1 MARRS
6 TRGDHSSLSYDADAM
21 TRVRFIAAILG
32 GSCVAA
38 CGQGATPGGSVPTTL
53 VVSLNGDPGAMNPA
67 VTTSGNTHPVTDQIF
82 NGLVGLD
89 EALSPVPELAERWTV
104 EEDGRAYRFAL
115 RRGVKWHDGQ
125 PFTSADVKFTFEE
138 ALLKYHSRTRAA
150 LQDLLE
156 RIDTPDDHTAIFR
169 LRRPYS
175 PLLQRLDVVE
185 ASIIPKHVYTGQDLL
200 TGDATRHPIGT
211 GPFRFVSY
219 TPADRVVLER
229 NRSYFRAGLP
239 GVDRLVFRI
248 LPNAGTAVAALEKG
262 EVDYVGG
269 VAGPEVERLRKTPG
283 IAVVSGTGGSGG
295 SVCEDVLIP
304 NLSRKPLDDLRVRRA
319 IAMALDR
326 QFIVDR
332 VYFGQGRPAT
342 GPISH
347 LLTWAYTPD
356 VRQYP
361 HDVAAAGRLLDEAG
375 VRPGRAGERLA
386 ITFTHASTQQRLAQT
401 VREQLKAVGITVNLE
416 TLDFNAAVDRVF
428 VKKNFDVG
436 MASYCNGADPDI
448 GVRRVYVSSNIGP
461 FPFSNGAGYRN
472 PRIDELF
479 DEASRFVDR
488 DARRARYVEIQ
499 KILADDVPYFWIIDS
514 EGLRAHRTAFSG
526 FRLWTG
532 AFVETVRPASGG

>member
-1 MARRS
+1 MTLWIGVALCAFAAAAAGCGHGTS
-6 TRGDHSSLSYDADAM
+6 TESPSA
-21 TRVRFIAAILG
+21 
-32 GSCVAA
+32 
-38 CGQGATPGGSVPTTL
+38 TL
-53 VVSLNGDPGAMNPA
+53 VVALNGDPGAMNPA

-89 EALSPVPELAERWTV
+89 EKLSPVPELAERWTV
-104 EEDGRAYRFAL
+104 EDEGRTYRFAL
-115 RRGVKWHDGQ
+115 RRGVQWHDGQ
-125 PFTSADVKFTFEE
+125 PFTSADVKFTFEQ

-150 LQDLLE
+150 LQDLLDGV
-156 RIDTPDDHTAIFR
+156 DTPDDYTAVFR

-185 ASIIPKHVYTGQDLL
+185 ASIIPKHVYANQDLL
-200 TGDATRHPIGT
+200 AGEATHHPIGT

-219 TPADRVVLER
+219 APADRVVLER
-229 NRSYFRAGLP
+229 NPAYFRAGLP
-239 GVDRLVFRI
+239 GVARLVFRI
-248 LPNAGTAVAALEKG
+248 LPNAATAVAALEKG
-262 EVDYVGG
+262 EVDYVGS
-269 VAGPEVERLRKTPG
+269 VAGPEVERLRQTPG

-304 NLSRKPLDDLRVRRA
+304 NLSRRPLDELRVRRA

-326 QFIVDR
+326 QFIVDH
-332 VYFGQGRPAT
+332 VYFGQGRPST

-361 HDVAAAGRLLDEAG
+361 HDVRAAAQLLDEAG
-375 VRPGRAGERLA
+375 VRIGKNGERFA
-386 ITFTHASTQQRLAQT
+386 ITFTHANTQQRLGQAL
-401 VREQLKAVGITVNLE
+401 REQLKAVGITLKLE
-416 TLDFNAAVDRVF
+416 TLDFNAQVDRVF
-428 VKKNFDVG
+428 VKKTFDLG

-448 GVRRVYVSSNIGP
+448 GVRRVYVSNNIGP

-472 PRIDELF
+472 ARVDQLF
-479 DEASRFVDR
+479 DAASRLADR
-488 DARRARYVEIQ
+488 DARRAGYVEIQ
-499 KILADDVPYFWIIDS
+499 KILADEVPYFWIIDS

-532 AFVETVRPASGG
+532 AFVETVRPTTGT